1 LTHVQLPVAGFCDVH
16 PVVPP
21 DELELP
27 PVEPPAGAMP
37 GGSQLPFEQVQLA
50 PGLIVVQFVDAGG
63 GSDGGGVLELL
74 LPPVLGGAEPGGSQ
88 LPFEHVQV
96 GPGLIVVQPVEGGG
110 VDGGGVL
117 EPLLP
122 PVLGGALGGSQLPFE
137 HVQLSPGLTLVQVP
151 DPPELD
157 PPDGGGVL

>member
-96 GPGLIVVQPVEGGG
+96 GPGLSVVQPVEGGG
-110 VDGGGVL
+110 VGLDGGGV
-117 EPLLP
+117 LP
-122 PVLGGALGGSQLPFE
+122 PVLGGGVAPGGNQLPFE
-137 HVQLSPGLTLVQVP
+137 HVQLSPGLIDVQ
-151 DPPELD
+151 PPV
-157 PPDGGGVL
+157 DGGGVL